1 MDLAHPGLSPGPRA
15 AWAYGLKGAS
25 VAVNDRSRFPIALMY
40 FPDYR
45 AANPVQSQLYDRL
58 PQMIQPRPG
67 AAEAVD
73 ALQGHA
79 TVFHLHWEDAVLREP
94 GATAERFLDRLHAF
108 RGRGGRVIWTIHN
121 LAAHDAAL
129 EAHLDDLRAGL
140 FQLADVIHLHSLPAV
155 AAARRRW
162 DLPIHKVRVI
172 AHPSYDG
179 HYPQADR
186 TRARAALGLQDAGM
200 VLLLPGRI
208 AAYKQP
214 HALITA
220 FLAVAGPQDRMIVA
234 GQLEQGLAPPSA
246 VDPRIILRMDHAD
259 ATAVAELHAAADL
272 VVLPYQLSLTSGSA
286 LLAATLARG
295 VLGPDCPGLRDAV
308 EAGPGGTLYPEG
320 GLQAALATA
329 LAEGPLVW
337 AARGKAARSAM
348 AGRDPAMLA
357 ASWADLILGLAGQRT
372 SR

>member
-1 MDLAHPGLSPGPRA
+1 MQDHPGQPVQLT
-15 AWAYGLKGAS
+15 
-25 VAVNDRSRFPIALMY
+25 Y

-58 PQMIQPRPG
+58 PAMIQPRPG
-67 AAEAVD
+67 AVESLGSLPAS
-73 ALQGHA
+73 GS
-79 TVFHLHWEDAVLREP
+79 VFHLHWEDAVLRPP
-94 GATAERFLDRLHAF
+94 GATAEGFLDRLHAL
-108 RGRGGRVIWTIHN
+108 RARGGRVIWTIHN
-121 LAAHDAAL
+121 LEAHDPTL
-129 EAHLDDLRAGL
+129 EARLADLRAGL

-155 AAARRRW
+155 AAARQRW
-162 DLPIHKVRVI
+162 NLPLHKVRVI

-186 TRARAALGLQDAGM
+186 FLARAELGLQEARM
-200 VLLLPGRI
+200 VVLLPGRI

-214 HALITA
+214 QALISA
-220 FLAVAGPQDRMIVA
+220 FLAVAGPQDRLVIA
-234 GQLEQGLAPPSA
+234 GQLEKGLALPPPG
-246 VDPRIILRMDHAD
+246 DPRIILRTSHVD
-259 ATAVAELHAAADL
+259 AAEVSQMHAAADL

-295 VLGPDCPGLRDAV
+295 VIGPDCPGLRDAV
-308 EAGPGGTLYPEG
+308 EAGLGGVLYPEG

-329 LAEGPLVW
+329 LAEGPDVW

-357 ASWADLILGLAGQRT
+357 AAWADLILGLARPKIGP
-372 SR
+372 

>member
-1 MDLAHPGLSPGPRA
+1 MNDHPG
-15 AWAYGLKGAS
+15 Y
-25 VAVNDRSRFPIALMY
+25 PIALTY

-58 PQMIQPRPG
+58 PPMTQPRPG
-67 AAEAVD
+67 AVESIG
-73 ALQGHA
+73 ALKGQA
-79 TVFHLHWEDAVLREP
+79 AVFHLHWEDAVLRQP
-94 GATAERFLDRLHAF
+94 GATAEGFLDRLHAF

-121 LAAHDAAL
+121 LAAHDPAL
-129 EAHLDDLRAGL
+129 EARLADLRAGL
-140 FQLADVIHLHSLPAV
+140 FELADVIHLHSLPAV
-155 AAARRRW
+155 AAARQRW
-162 DLPIHKVRVI
+162 ELPLHKVRVI

-186 TRARAALGLQDAGM
+186 SGARAALGLQDARM
-200 VLLLPGRI
+200 VVLLPGRI

-214 HALITA
+214 QALIAA
-220 FLAVAGPQDRMIVA
+220 FLAVAGPQDRMVIA
-234 GQLEQGLAPPSA
+234 GQLEKGFALPPPG
-246 VDPRIILRMDHAD
+246 DPRIILRTAHAD
-259 ATAVAELHAAADL
+259 AAEVSKLHAAADL

-308 EAGPGGTLYPEG
+308 EVGRGGTLYPEG

-329 LAEGPLVW
+329 LAEGPEVW
-337 AARGKAARSAM
+337 AAKGKAARNAM

-357 ASWADLILGLAGQRT
+357 GAWTDLILGLAGSKIT
-372 SR
+372 G